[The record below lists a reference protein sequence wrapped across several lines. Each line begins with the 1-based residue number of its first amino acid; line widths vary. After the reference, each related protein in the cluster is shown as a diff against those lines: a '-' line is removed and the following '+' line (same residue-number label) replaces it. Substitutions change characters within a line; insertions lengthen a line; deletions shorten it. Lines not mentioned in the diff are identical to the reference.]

1 MYCNN
6 CQTLPSQMESTVNN
20 ERPAVRRIIH
30 LTAAMNGWKPMDVK
44 DELLFDPSV
53 LKMVDWTDKKSTYKG
68 SRSPSNP
75 GNNLLIRPLALHD
88 FDRGYLPLLGQLT
101 ATGNVTRESF
111 GERFRQ
117 MKSCP
122 GTYYIAVV
130 EDTARQRQVIG
141 TTTLVVEQ
149 KFIHSTG
156 MRGRIE
162 DVVVSEDY
170 RGLELGKLLVE
181 TMTLLG
187 KAVGCYKVSL
197 ECADKNVRFYE
208 GLGFNVDEKYM
219 VRRFGH

>member
-1 MYCNN
+1 
-6 CQTLPSQMESTVNN
+6 MESRVNN
-20 ERPAVRRIIH
+20 ERRTAVRRIVR
-30 LTAAMNGWKPMDVK
+30 LTAAMNGRKATDVN
-44 DELLFDPSV
+44 DELLFDPSI
-53 LKMVDWTDKKSTYKG
+53 LRKVDWTDRKSTYKDG
-68 SRSPSNP
+68 RSPTNP
-75 GNNLLIRPLALHD
+75 GNNLIIRPLALHD
-88 FDRGYLPLLGQLT
+88 FDRGYLQLLGQLT
-101 ATGNVTRESF
+101 STGTVTRESF
-111 GERFRQ
+111 AERFRQ

-122 GTYYIAVV
+122 NTYYIAVV
-130 EDTARQRQVIG
+130 EDTSRRQVIG
-141 TTTLVVEQ
+141 TTTVVVEQ

-162 DVVVSEDY
+162 DVVVSEAC

-208 GLGFNVDEKYM
+208 GLGFNVDERYM